1 MVNLESWQTLKS
13 LSNSSEKYYIITY
26 ESLDDL
32 MEDYMNLIEQFSNVE
47 KVQEDVKTDVEI
59 NIGEDEYYLVISVWK
74 I

>member
-1 MVNLESWQTLKS
+1 
-13 LSNSSEKYYIITY
+13 
-26 ESLDDL
+26 
-32 MEDYMNLIEQFSNVE
+32 MNLIEQFSNVE

>member
-1 MVNLESWQTLKS
+1 
-13 LSNSSEKYYIITY
+13 LSNPPEKYYIITY

>member
-1 MVNLESWQTLKS
+1 
-13 LSNSSEKYYIITY
+13 LSNPPEKYYIITY

-32 MEDYMNLIEQFSNVE
+32 MEDYINLIEQFSNVE

>member
-1 MVNLESWQTLKS
+1 MKS
-13 LSNSSEKYYIITY
+13 LSNPPEKYYIITY

-47 KVQEDVKTDVEI
+47 KVQGDVKTDVEI